1 MRNKAESFDLDGVI
15 IGRPGI
21 QAKALWEFSRR
32 GNEIYTPPDYI
43 PHVPRNIRGG
53 VIFSPSE
60 LISFNAHNG
69 RHVVPGVTEFLERR
83 DADIYGN
90 TGRSNKKPW
99 VEMTRNTLRD
109 GEVLAQFQ
117 DIFFKPPGTKT
128 IISKGAG
135 IQQLREQ
142 YGHVTHYDDNPA
154 DVLGLA
160 AYFRDVDFVIVQD
173 WTTGILF
180 SRIEMNN
187 YPNVTRVSKLSAVA

>member
-1 MRNKAESFDLDGVI
+1 MAVKVESFDLDGVI

-21 QAKALWEFSRR
+21 QAKALWEFSRK
-32 GNEIYTPPDYI
+32 GNEIYNPPVHI

-60 LISFNAHNG
+60 MISFNAHKG
-69 RHVVPGVTEFLERR
+69 RHIIPGVKEFLARR
-83 DADIYGN
+83 NTNKYGN
-90 TGRSNKKPW
+90 TGRSNKKSW

-109 GEVLAQFQ
+109 GEVLEQFQ

-142 YGHVTHYDDNPA
+142 YGYVTHYDDNPA

-160 AYFRDVDFVIVQD
+160 AYFPDVDFIIVQD

-180 SRIEMNN
+180 SRIELNN
-187 YPNVTRVSKLSAVA
+187 YPNVRRVSQLSAVA